1 MAVLSCVV
9 IARWNM
15 AKLSFQID
23 ENPNGINGGNPSSH
37 KEVENMSVAEELNW
51 PRIMTESLFFLST
64 CSLAN
69 FLNDT
74 DLRLH
79 MAVLSFVV
87 IGQWNIA
94 KLSLQI
100 DEGNHSSYEEVEN
113 MFEFTDSLP

>member
-1 MAVLSCVV
+1 
-9 IARWNM
+9 
-15 AKLSFQID
+15 
-23 ENPNGINGGNPSSH
+23 
-37 KEVENMSVAEELNW
+37 
-51 PRIMTESLFFLST
+51 
-64 CSLAN
+64 
-69 FLNDT
+69 
-74 DLRLH
+74 